1 MAPRPESSVPPET
14 PADNR
19 YPAGDLC
26 VCEVFDNLITD
37 GIGLEMTHEKAI
49 GLLGTEKEKIMRLMT
64 QQERSRFNA
73 LLSCR
78 PMSRRY
84 QLVRDDEE
92 LGMEVLASA
101 DNASEFTR
109 AFPGLGKKIFVI
121 DKDAMMVVWEK
132 EGLPLRVPLPYS
144 A

>member
-1 MAPRPESSVPPET
+1 
-14 PADNR
+14 
-19 YPAGDLC
+19 
-26 VCEVFDNLITD
+26 
-37 GIGLEMTHEKAI
+37 MTHEKAI
-49 GLLGTEKEKIMRLMT
+49 GLLGTEKEKIMRSMT

-84 QLVRDDEE
+84 WLVRDDEE